1 MKLAISVWNDRIAPV
16 FDASESAVVYSFQT
30 DGSVEKIFF
39 SLSQE
44 TVQEKVGFLY
54 EKGVTALICGA
65 ISEKGSREVLSK
77 GIELIPF
84 VAGDITDVLN
94 AWTNRSSKI
103 EYSMPG
109 CRFAGNRNR
118 KQRRCGGRR
127 KFGR

>member
-16 FDASESAVVYSFQT
+16 FDASRSAVVYSFQT
-30 DGSVEKIFF
+30 DGSVEKKIF
-39 SLSQE
+39 SLFQE
-44 TVQEKVGFLY
+44 TVNEKVKFLH
-54 EKGVTALICGA
+54 ENGITALICGA
-65 ISEKGSREVLSK
+65 ISEKGSREILSK
-77 GIELIPF
+77 GIELFPF

-109 CRFAGNRNR
+109 CRFAGKRFR
-118 KQRRCGGRR
+118 KQRRCGGGR